1 MDKLINQVMIELSAN
16 IEEADS
22 YIESLGYKTISE
34 KNAYLQDMFDVQL
47 IGRNDEDDTQKSES
61 EEMDYYA
68 LLNVIINRKWGA

>member
-22 YIESLGYKTISE
+22 YIDSLGYKTISA

-47 IGRNDEDDTQKSES
+47 IGRNDEDDTQDSES

>member
-16 IEEADS
+16 IEEADA
-22 YIESLGYKTISE
+22 YIKDLGLESISDR
-34 KNAYLQDMFDVQL
+34 KKYLQDMFDVQL
-47 IGRNDEDDTQKSES
+47 IGRNDDSNVKEEES